1 VRACEDRKM
10 EAPDL
15 TGFARAL
22 LDVEGEPERVLEI
35 GCGEGDATLFLAR
48 EYPRA
53 RVRGL
58 DPSEAAVRAA
68 TDRVGLDP
76 EGRVAFKIGDPR
88 ALPFPADHFDL
99 VVQRHGRLD
108 PAEIARVTRPAG
120 SLIVPADARAGAPLG
135 FSRGAMRPLL
145 ARGFVASPSGDG
157 EFLLMRLAA
166 AEAEASRN

>member
-1 VRACEDRKM
+1 M

-35 GCGEGDATLFLAR
+35 GCGAGDATLFLAR

-58 DPSEAAVRAA
+58 DASEDAVRAA

-76 EGRVAFKIGDPR
+76 EGRVAFKVGEP
-88 ALPFPADHFDL
+88 ASLPFPADHFDL
-99 VVQRHGRLD
+99 VVQRNGRLD
-108 PAEIARVTRPAG
+108 PAELARVSRPG
-120 SLIVPADARAGAPLG
+120 GLLIVSGTPRARGPLGTSRDARKPLQG
-135 FSRGAMRPLL
+135 Q
-145 ARGFVASPSGDG
+145 GFVAAGPGAESGDG
-157 EFLLMRLAA
+157 EFLLMRLAT
-166 AEAEASRN
+166 AEADAPRN